1 MRRRRGGREVRKYG
15 EGSGKDVCS
24 CWGFGD
30 EAGIGSRGRN
40 GGELVLLE
48 WIW

>member
-1 MRRRRGGREVRKYG
+1 MERVVVKTYVVVG
-15 EGSGKDVCS
+15 
-24 CWGFGD
+24 GFGD